1 MLWIRMGIR
10 ELFRNKGFSLF
21 FTVNLAVGLCG
32 FVAVQSFSQSLN
44 RHLDDNL
51 RNILTADL
59 VVTANAPFTLAEKDL
74 MAQVLGPDRQ
84 VSEAIRFFTMVQ
96 TPDTTR
102 LVQVMAVDEKYP
114 LYGGFVLA
122 PGMER
127 TAIHQAPG
135 VFMSRDTA
143 MTLGIRKHPDIQG
156 HADGENRSGD
166 DTGTAALPGETGVPE
181 TSRSLMLG
189 NKGFAVAGFFDDDP
203 DKALT
208 TLELAPK
215 LYAGIDQ
222 ITGTGLLGFGA
233 RVRYHLYCRL
243 PPGTDVSAVT
253 EALRSGFAGLSPDQP
268 RVRVRDSRDVS
279 RNLSRVTGYFAGY
292 MALVSLVALFL
303 AGMAA
308 AFLFRGF
315 LGGRH
320 REIAVLMSLGARRSG
335 VCAFVFTQLIL
346 LGVLAAVLALAG
358 AWLLLPAF
366 PWVLKGL
373 VPEGIVLTMD
383 PATVGMAL
391 GLGGLGSL
399 VFCLPVLVTLL
410 SVKPLL
416 LLQGDASAG
425 NVNPWRRAAA
435 FVPGVIW
442 FVAGAMVVGG
452 SPASGLVF
460 TAGFALALLVFAL
473 AGWVGAG
480 VCRRLAITRHLVR
493 KLAFL
498 NLYRNRAASL
508 ACFVTIAMGVFLISL
523 IPQVQKGLQAEI
535 QRPEGLKIPVF
546 FLMDIQEDQ
555 TRDLERFMQDQPGTL
570 ENLSPMVRGRIMSV
584 NGDPFHTREDNRES
598 RGRGRR
604 TEHNFSYRA
613 DLDPSE
619 TVVQGP
625 PLSPDPWVFESQV
638 PFEISVARSFADDH
652 DLAIGDIMRF
662 DIQGMVLEG
671 RVHNIRK
678 VRWNSFQPNFFLL
691 FQRGVLEDAPKTWLG
706 AVAQVPKEQRQS
718 LKRAIVT
725 AFPNVSIIDVTQM
738 ITTLTFI
745 ADRLAVSVRFM
756 AWLAIAAGLVS
767 IFSIARHQARR
778 QAVQTNLLKVLGAG
792 FGDIR
797 RISLL
802 EFGSLGFAA
811 ALTAVV
817 LSAGFSRA
825 IAWYFFDSLWQLDI
839 GYLAAIL
846 GMATLIC
853 MATAVAA
860 AGKILKSK
868 PLMLLKKS

>member
-10 ELFRNKGFSLF
+10 ELIRNKGFSLF
-21 FTVNLAVGLCG
+21 FTANLAVGLCG

-59 VVTANAPFTLAEKDL
+59 VITANAPFTPAQNDL
-74 MAQVLGPDRQ
+74 MNRVLGPDRQ
-84 VSEAIRFFTMVQ
+84 VSEVIRFFTMVQ
-96 TPDTTR
+96 THDTTR

-114 LYGGFVLA
+114 LYGGFVLTS
-122 PGMER
+122 GTER
-127 TAIHQAPG
+127 AAIHEAPG

-143 MTLGIRKHPDIQG
+143 MALGIREHSDIQKQV
-156 HADGENRSGD
+156 DGENRLRGPSGQ
-166 DTGTAALPGETGVPE
+166 TAVFREAVAPDATLT
-181 TSRSLMLG
+181 LG
-189 NKGFAVAGFFDDDP
+189 NKAFAVAGFFNDDP

-215 LYAGIDQ
+215 LYTGIDH
-222 ITGTGLLGFGA
+222 ITDTGLLGFGA
-233 RVRYHLYCRL
+233 RVRYDLYCRL
-243 PPGTDVSAVT
+243 PPGTQVPVVA
-253 EALRSGFAGLSPDQP
+253 EALRSGFADLPRDQP
-268 RVRVRDSRDVS
+268 RVRDSRDVS
-279 RNLSRVTGYFAGY
+279 QNLSRVTGYFAGY

-315 LGGRH
+315 LGGKRK
-320 REIAVLMSLGARRSG
+320 EIAVLMSLGARRSG

-346 LGVLAAVLALAG
+346 LGLLAAVMALAG

-366 PWVLKGL
+366 PWMLKGL
-373 VPEGIVLTMD
+373 VPEGIVLNMD
-383 PATVGMAL
+383 LMTAVMAL

-399 VFCLPVLVTLL
+399 VFCLPVLVNLL
-410 SVKPLL
+410 SIKPLI
-416 LLQGDASAG
+416 LLQEAAADKG
-425 NVNPWRRAAA
+425 VNRFWRAAA
-435 FVPGVIW
+435 FVPGVVW
-442 FVAGAMVVGG
+442 FVAGAMMVGG
-452 SPASGLVF
+452 SPSNGVIF
-460 TAGFALALLVFAL
+460 TAGFALALVIFAV
-473 AGWVGAG
+473 AGWLGAG
-480 VCRRLAITRHLVR
+480 WCRRLARTRHLVR

-498 NLYRNRAASL
+498 NLYRNRGASL

-523 IPQVQKGLQAEI
+523 IPQVQKGLQTEI

-546 FLMDIQEDQ
+546 FLVDIQDDQ
-555 TRDLERFMQDQPGTL
+555 SRDLARFMQDQPGNL
-570 ENLSPMVRGRIMSV
+570 ENLSPMVRGRILSV
-584 NGDPFHTREDNRES
+584 NDDPFHIREDIRES

-619 TVVQGP
+619 TIVQGP
-625 PLSPDPWVFESQV
+625 ALSQEPWAFGSQTL
-638 PFEISVARSFADDH
+638 FEISVARSFADDH
-652 DLAIGDIMRF
+652 DLVIGDIMRF
-662 DIQGMVLEG
+662 DIQGMELEG
-671 RVHNIRK
+671 RIKNIRK

-691 FQRGVLEDAPKTWLG
+691 FQKGVLEDAPKTWLG
-706 AVAQVPKEQRQS
+706 AVTQVPPDLRQA
-718 LKRAIVT
+718 LKRAIVN
-725 AFPNVSIIDVTQM
+725 AFPNISIIDVTQM

-745 ADRLAVSVRFM
+745 ADRLSVSVRFM

-778 QAVQTNLLKVLGAG
+778 QAAQTNLLKVLGTG

-811 ALTAVV
+811 ALVAVV

-825 IAWYFFDSLWQLDI
+825 IAWYFFDSLWKLDI
-839 GYLAAIL
+839 IYLLGIL
-846 GMATLIC
+846 VLTTLIC

-860 AGKILKSK
+860 AGKILKSR
-868 PLMLLKKS
+868 PLMLLKKA

>member
-10 ELFRNKGFSLF
+10 ELLRNKGFSLF
-21 FTVNLAVGLCG
+21 FTANLAVGLCG
-32 FVAVQSFSQSLN
+32 FVAVQSFSHSLN

-51 RNILTADL
+51 RHILTADL
-59 VVTANAPFTLAEKDL
+59 SVTAGSPFTRAEKDL
-74 MAQVLGPDRQ
+74 MERVLGQDRSM
-84 VSEAIRFFTMVQ
+84 SEVIRFFTMVQ
-96 TPDTTR
+96 TRDTTR
-102 LVQVMAVDEKYP
+102 LVQVMAVDDRYP
-114 LYGGFVLA
+114 LYGGFILE
-122 PGMER
+122 PGTDR
-127 TAIHQAPG
+127 AAIHQSPG

-143 MTLGIRKHPDIQG
+143 LALGIRDL
-156 HADGENRSGD
+156 DGPGNESGRV
-166 DTGTAALPGETGVPE
+166 AVFREETGPAP
-181 TSRSLMLG
+181 SLTLG
-189 NKGFAVAGFFDDDP
+189 NKRFTVAGFFTDDP

-215 LYAGIDQ
+215 IYVGLNQLAD
-222 ITGTGLLGFGA
+222 TGLLGFGA
-233 RVRYHLYCRL
+233 RVWYHTYFRV
-243 PPGTDVSAVT
+243 PPDTEVPALT
-253 EALRSGFAGLSPDQP
+253 EALRRGFADLSPDQP
-268 RVRVRDSRDVS
+268 RVRVRDSRDAS
-279 RNLSRVTGYFAGY
+279 QNLTRVFGYFAGY

-315 LGGRH
+315 LGGKH
-320 REIAVLMSLGARRSG
+320 REVAVLMSLGARRSG

-346 LGVLAAVLALAG
+346 MGLLAAVMALAG
-358 AWLLLPAF
+358 AWLLLPVF
-366 PWVLKGL
+366 PWMLKGL

-383 PATVGMAL
+383 LITAGMAL

-399 VFCLPVLVTLL
+399 VFCLPVLVNLL
-410 SVKPLL
+410 AIKPLL
-416 LLQGDASAG
+416 LLQGETANKG
-425 NVNPWRRAAA
+425 VNFWWRVAA

-442 FVAGAMVVGG
+442 FCAGAMLVGG
-452 SPASGLVF
+452 SPANGLVF
-460 TAGFALALLVFAL
+460 TAGFALALVIFAL
-473 AGWVGAG
+473 AGWLGAG
-480 VCRRLAITRHLVR
+480 WCRRLAETRHLVR

-498 NLYRNRAASL
+498 NLYRNRGASL

-523 IPQVQKGLQAEI
+523 IPQVQKGLQTEI

-546 FLMDIQEDQ
+546 FLMDIQDDQ
-555 TRDLERFMQDQPGTL
+555 TRDLQMFMQDQPGDL
-570 ENLSPMVRGRIMSV
+570 ENLSPMVRGRIVSV
-584 NGDPFHTREDNRES
+584 NDVSFHTREDNRES

-619 TVVQGP
+619 TIVQGP
-625 PLSPDPWVFESQV
+625 PLSQESWEFGSQT

-652 DLAIGDIMRF
+652 DLVIGDIMRF
-662 DIQGMVLEG
+662 DIQGMELEG
-671 RVHNIRK
+671 RIHNIRK

-691 FQRGVLEDAPKTWLG
+691 FQRGVLEDAPKSWLG
-706 AVAQVPKEQRQS
+706 AVAQVPQEERQA

-725 AFPNVSIIDVTQM
+725 AFPNISIIDVTQM

-745 ADRLAVSVRFM
+745 ADRLSVSVRFM

-778 QAVQTNLLKVLGAG
+778 QAVQTNLLKVLGTG
-792 FGDIR
+792 FSDIR

-811 ALTAVV
+811 ALVAVV

-825 IAWYFFDSLWQLDI
+825 IAWYFFDSLWELDI
-839 GYLAAIL
+839 IYLLGIL
-846 GMATLIC
+846 VLTTVIC

-860 AGKILKSK
+860 AGQILKSR
-868 PLMLLKKS
+868 PLMLLKKA

>member
-1 MLWIRMGIR
+1 MLWVRMGIR
-10 ELFRNKGFSLF
+10 ELFRNKVFSLF

-122 PGMER
+122 PGTER

-166 DTGTAALPGETGVPE
+166 DTGTAVLPGETGVPE

-215 LYAGIDQ
+215 LYAGIGH
-222 ITGTGLLGFGA
+222 ITDTGLLGFGA

-243 PPGTDVSAVT
+243 PPGTDVAAVT

-279 RNLSRVTGYFAGY
+279 QNLSRVTGYFAGY

-315 LGGRH
+315 LGEKL

-346 LGVLAAVLALAG
+346 LGLLAAVLALAG
-358 AWLLLPAF
+358 ARLLLPAF
-366 PWVLKGL
+366 PWMLKGL
-373 VPEGIVLTMD
+373 VPEGIILTMD
-383 PATVGMAL
+383 PATAGMTL

-410 SVKPLL
+410 SIKPLL
-416 LLQGDASAG
+416 LLQGDAAAG
-425 NVNPWRRAAA
+425 TVNPWWRAAA
-435 FVPGVIW
+435 FVPGGIW
-442 FVAGAMVVGG
+442 FVAGAMLVGG
-452 SPASGLVF
+452 SPANGLVF
-460 TAGFALALLVFAL
+460 TAGFGLALAMFAL
-473 AGWVGAG
+473 AGWVGA
-480 VCRRLAITRHLVR
+480 VWCRRLAKTRHLVR

-498 NLYRNRAASL
+498 NLSRNRGTSL

-523 IPQVQKGLQAEI
+523 IPQVQKGLQTEI

-546 FLMDIQEDQ
+546 FLMDIQDDQ

-570 ENLSPMVRGRIMSV
+570 ENLSPMVRGRIVSV
-584 NGDPFHTREDNRES
+584 NDIPFHTREDNRES

-619 TVVQGP
+619 TIVQGP
-625 PLSPDPWVFESQV
+625 PLSRDPWEFGSPA

-662 DIQGMVLEG
+662 DIQGMQLEG
-671 RVHNIRK
+671 RIHNIRK

-691 FQRGVLEDAPKTWLG
+691 FQGGVLEEVPKSWLG
-706 AVAQVPKEQRQS
+706 AVAQVPKERRQI

-725 AFPNVSIIDVTQM
+725 AFPNISIIDVTQM

-817 LSAGFSRA
+817 LSVLFSRA
-825 IAWYFFDSLWQLDI
+825 IAWYFFDSLWQLNI
-839 GYLAAIL
+839 WYLAGIPVL
-846 GMATLIC
+846 TTLIC